1 MHGAHCPLLN
11 ENVIKNHQRLMRPC
25 SVILLENKE
34 TNTILATQRPLN
46 ISFGG
51 KWVIPGGHLEIG

>member
-1 MHGAHCPLLN
+1 
-11 ENVIKNHQRLMRPC
+11 MRPC
-25 SVILLENKE
+25 SVVLLENKE
-34 TNTILATQRPLN
+34 TNTILATQRPLH

>member
-1 MHGAHCPLLN
+1 
-11 ENVIKNHQRLMRPC
+11 MRPC
-25 SVILLENKE
+25 SVVLLENKE